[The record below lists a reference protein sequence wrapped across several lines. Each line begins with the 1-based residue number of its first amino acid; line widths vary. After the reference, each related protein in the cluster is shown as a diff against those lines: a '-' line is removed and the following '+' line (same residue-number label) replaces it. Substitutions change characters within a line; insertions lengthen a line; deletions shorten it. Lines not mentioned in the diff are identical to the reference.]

1 MPQDNLGESIP
12 LVHTGI
18 GVLLR
23 PSNIE
28 PSSLNP
34 EFLRYNQIIGEDW
47 KIETPVVVEPRFSRV
62 RYDNG
67 VVVAASRDQVTFTQ
81 TKRPL
86 ELGEVVCPS
95 MALRFLSLMPWSAE
109 YRIVSL
115 DPTARI
121 QLPKPTSD
129 ESPSLLAG
137 IGQRF
142 PFDDAFPRVQARLS
156 YDFEE
161 RSITLY
167 VGEQERQDDGT
178 SSELHF
184 SAHIHRDVPS
194 TVREE
199 QLEYVRSILEAW
211 EQDLADFDRLVTG
224 FYLKSISGAKA
235 NESSTTQ

>member
-1 MPQDNLGESIP
+1 MPQENPVDTITV
-12 LVHTGI
+12 VHTRI

-23 PSNIE
+23 PANVE
-28 PSSLNP
+28 PSSINP
-34 EFLRYNQIIGEDW
+34 DFLRYNQITDEDW
-47 KIETPVVVEPRFSRV
+47 MVEPPVTLEPGLSRI

-67 VVVAASRDQVTFTQ
+67 VVVTATRDQVTFTQ

-86 ELGEVVCPS
+86 KLEEIVCPS
-95 MALRFLSLMPWSAE
+95 IALRFLSLMPRRAE
-109 YRIVSL
+109 YRIVSFDL
-115 DPTARI
+115 TARI

-156 YDFEE
+156 YDFDE

-167 VGEQERQDDGT
+167 VGERERQDEGT

-184 SAHIHRDVPS
+184 SAHTHRDVPS

-199 QLEYVRSILEAW
+199 QLQYVRSILEAW

-224 FYLKSISGAKA
+224 FYLESISGAKA
-235 NESSTTQ
+235 DESSTAQ